1 MWLWESG
8 AKVRK
13 GEVSLDWLQEAP
25 VYPAPIH
32 LLLGV
37 RAGTCTATRRGG
49 LRVWGSL
56 EQGHLQREVGD
67 RPCLGSWVVL
77 EAEKQLVS
85 KAAGL
90 VCTGGIVHVICVSIN
105 TRRVLVGCPP
115 STAAP
120 HPSPQAP

>member
-1 MWLWESG
+1 MY
-8 AKVRK
+8 
-13 GEVSLDWLQEAP
+13 P
-25 VYPAPIH
+25 VPIH

-37 RAGTCTATRRGG
+37 RAGTCTATRRNG

-56 EQGHLQREVGD
+56 EQGHQVRKVGD

-90 VCTGGIVHVICVSIN
+90 VCTGGVVRVIRVSIN
-105 TRRVLVGCPP
+105 TRRVLVGCLP

-120 HPSPQAP
+120 TSVPRLLRKLA